1 LPDEQTELEW
11 GMDIKLYGTTC
22 CHLCEEAEAI
32 LREVGIEAD
41 YVDIADDDELL
52 EKYGIRIPV
61 LKRVDTGAEL
71 GWPFDASAIS
81 LFLGL

>member
-1 LPDEQTELEW
+1 
-11 GMDIKLYGTTC
+11 MNIKLYGTTC
-22 CHLCEEAEAI
+22 CHLCEKAEAV

>member
-1 LPDEQTELEW
+1 
-11 GMDIKLYGTTC
+11 
-22 CHLCEEAEAI
+22 

-41 YVDIADDDELL
+41 YVDITGDDELL

-71 GWPFDASAIS
+71 GWPFDAVAV
-81 LFLGL
+81 LRFLEL